1 MKRSV
6 TVVPSDNLVL
16 VNRQVKNIDLSSV
29 DKSIH
34 AIQWRGA
41 PTMTGF
47 VEYVERVDGTK
58 PQNLSFDVDQYNTYV
73 YPYVVLW
80 EKSK

>member
-1 MKRSV
+1 M
-6 TVVPSDNLVL
+6 L
-16 VNRQVKNIDLSSV
+16 VNMQGKQIDLSSV

-34 AIQWRGA
+34 AIQWYGA
-41 PTMTGF
+41 PRMSGH
-47 VEYVERVDGTK
+47 VEYVELVDGSK
-58 PQNLSFDVDQYNTYV
+58 PINKVITTEEYNTFV

>member
-6 TVVPSDNLVL
+6 TVVPADKLIGVDGIFK
-16 VNRQVKNIDLSSV
+16 VCAPVVDASV
-29 DKSIH
+29 H
-34 AIQWRGA
+34 AIQWYGA
-41 PTMTGF
+41 PRMSGH
-47 VEYVERVDGTK
+47 VEYVELVDGSK
-58 PQNLSFDVDQYNTYV
+58 PVNKVITTEEYNTFV